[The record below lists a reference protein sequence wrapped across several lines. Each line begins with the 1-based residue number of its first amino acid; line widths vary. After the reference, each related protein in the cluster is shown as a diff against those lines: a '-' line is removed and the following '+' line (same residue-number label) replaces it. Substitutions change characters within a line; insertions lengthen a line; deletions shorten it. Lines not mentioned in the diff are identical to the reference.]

1 MKRIVAAGVAAA
13 TALSLAA
20 VPAQAAEG
28 SNEFI
33 EGVRKA
39 VDGEGVRKAI
49 EGPKS
54 VVEDTLEGAEEG
66 ARQGVEKRKLDK
78 KLEDEGYGA
87 APKTDGAKDM
97 IVGSVEQG
105 SSADQAYKATQ
116 AGWILTWIAVAA
128 AGLGAIG
135 FVADQAGVLP
145 AGMMPKLPF

>member
-1 MKRIVAAGVAAA
+1 MKRTIAAGLATV

-20 VPAQAAEG
+20 VPAQAAED

-33 EGVRKA
+33 EGVREA
-39 VDGEGVRKAI
+39 V
-49 EGPKS
+49 EGPKG
-54 VVEDTLEGAEEG
+54 VVEDTLQGAEEG
-66 ARQGVEKRKLDK
+66 ARQGMEKRKLDK

-135 FVADQAGVLP
+135 FVANQAGLLP
-145 AGMMPKLPF
+145 NMPF

>member
-33 EGVRKA
+33 EDVRKA
-39 VDGEGVRKAI
+39 V
-49 EGPKS
+49 EGPKG

-66 ARQGVEKRKLDK
+66 ARQGVQKRKLDK

-116 AGWILTWIAVAA
+116 AGWILTWVAVAA

-135 FVADQAGVLP
+135 FVANQAGLLP
-145 AGMMPKLPF
+145 NMPF

>member
-1 MKRIVAAGVAAA
+1 MKRTVVAGLAAA

-20 VPAQAAEG
+20 VPAQAAEE

-33 EGVRKA
+33 EDVRKA
-39 VDGEGVRKAI
+39 V
-49 EGPKS
+49 EGPKGI
-54 VVEDTLEGAEEG
+54 VEDTLEGAEEG

-97 IVGSVEQG
+97 MVGSVEQG
-105 SSADQAYKATQ
+105 SSADQAYQATQ
-116 AGWILTWIAVAA
+116 AGWIATWIAVAA

-135 FVADQAGVLP
+135 LVADQAGVLP

>member
-1 MKRIVAAGVAAA
+1 MKRTIAAGLATA
-13 TALSLAA
+13 TALSLTA
-20 VPAQAAEG
+20 VPAQAAEE

-33 EGVRKA
+33 EGVREA
-39 VDGEGVRKAI
+39 V
-49 EGPKS
+49 EGPKG
-54 VVEDTLEGAEEG
+54 VVEDTLQGAEEG
-66 ARQGVEKRKLDK
+66 ARQGMEKRKLDK

-135 FVADQAGVLP
+135 FVANQAGLLP
-145 AGMMPKLPF
+145 NMPF

>member
-1 MKRIVAAGVAAA
+1 MKRTIAAGLATA
-13 TALSLAA
+13 TALSLTA
-20 VPAQAAEG
+20 VPAQAAED

-33 EGVRKA
+33 EGVREA
-39 VDGEGVRKAI
+39 V
-49 EGPKS
+49 EGPKG
-54 VVEDTLEGAEEG
+54 VVEDTLQGAEEG
-66 ARQGVEKRKLDK
+66 ARQGMEKRKLDK

-116 AGWILTWIAVAA
+116 AGWILTWVAVAA

-135 FVADQAGVLP
+135 FVANQAGLLP
-145 AGMMPKLPF
+145 NMPF

>member
-1 MKRIVAAGVAAA
+1 MKRTIAAGLATA
-13 TALSLAA
+13 TALSLTA
-20 VPAQAAEG
+20 VPAQAAED

-33 EGVRKA
+33 EGVREA
-39 VDGEGVRKAI
+39 V
-49 EGPKS
+49 EGPKG
-54 VVEDTLEGAEEG
+54 VVEDTLQGAEEG
-66 ARQGVEKRKLDK
+66 ARQGVQKRKLDK

-135 FVADQAGVLP
+135 FVANQAGLLP
-145 AGMMPKLPF
+145 NMPF

>member
-1 MKRIVAAGVAAA
+1 MKRTIAAGLATA
-13 TALSLAA
+13 TALSLTA
-20 VPAQAAEG
+20 VPAQAAED

-33 EGVRKA
+33 EGVREA
-39 VDGEGVRKAI
+39 V
-49 EGPKS
+49 EGPKG

-66 ARQGVEKRKLDK
+66 ARQGVQKRKLDK

>member
-1 MKRIVAAGVAAA
+1 MKRTIAAGLATA
-13 TALSLAA
+13 TALSLTA
-20 VPAQAAEG
+20 VPAQAAED

-33 EGVRKA
+33 EGVREA
-39 VDGEGVRKAI
+39 V
-49 EGPKS
+49 EGPKG
-54 VVEDTLEGAEEG
+54 VVEDTLQGAEEG
-66 ARQGVEKRKLDK
+66 ARQGVQKRKLDK

-135 FVADQAGVLP
+135 LVADQAGVLP

>member
-33 EGVRKA
+33 EDVRKA
-39 VDGEGVRKAI
+39 V
-49 EGPKS
+49 EGPKG

-66 ARQGVEKRKLDK
+66 ARQGVQKRKLDK

-128 AGLGAIG
+128 AGLGASG

>member
-1 MKRIVAAGVAAA
+1 MKRTVAAGLAAA

-20 VPAQAAEG
+20 VPAQAAEE

-39 VDGEGVRKAI
+39 V
-49 EGPKS
+49 EGPKG

-97 IVGSVEQG
+97 MVGSVEQG

-116 AGWILTWIAVAA
+116 AGWIVTWIAVAA

-135 FVADQAGVLP
+135 FVADQAGLLP

>member
-1 MKRIVAAGVAAA
+1 MKRTVAAGLAAA

-20 VPAQAAEG
+20 VPAQAAEE

-33 EGVRKA
+33 DGVRKA
-39 VDGEGVRKAI
+39 V
-49 EGPKS
+49 EGPKGI
-54 VVEDTLEGAEEG
+54 VEDTLEGAEEG
-66 ARQGVEKRKLDK
+66 ARQGLEKRKLDK

-97 IVGSVEQG
+97 MVGSVEQG

-116 AGWILTWIAVAA
+116 AGWIVTWIAVAA

-135 FVADQAGVLP
+135 FVADQAGLLP

>member
-1 MKRIVAAGVAAA
+1 MKRTIAAGLATA
-13 TALSLAA
+13 TALSLTA
-20 VPAQAAEG
+20 VPAQAAED

-33 EGVRKA
+33 EGVREA
-39 VDGEGVRKAI
+39 V
-49 EGPKS
+49 EGPKG
-54 VVEDTLEGAEEG
+54 VVEDTLQGAEEG
-66 ARQGVEKRKLDK
+66 ARQGMEKRKLDK

>member
-33 EGVRKA
+33 EDVRKA
-39 VDGEGVRKAI
+39 V
-49 EGPKS
+49 EGPKG

-66 ARQGVEKRKLDK
+66 ARQGVQKRKLDK

>member
-1 MKRIVAAGVAAA
+1 MKRTIAAGLATA
-13 TALSLAA
+13 TALSLTA
-20 VPAQAAEG
+20 VPAQAAED

-33 EGVRKA
+33 EGVREA
-39 VDGEGVRKAI
+39 V
-49 EGPKS
+49 EGPKG
-54 VVEDTLEGAEEG
+54 VVEDTLQGAEEG
-66 ARQGVEKRKLDK
+66 ARQGMEKRKLDK

-116 AGWILTWIAVAA
+116 AGWILTWVAVAA

-135 FVADQAGVLP
+135 FVANQAGLL
-145 AGMMPKLPF
+145 ANKPF

>member
-1 MKRIVAAGVAAA
+1 MKRTIAAGLATA

-20 VPAQAAEG
+20 VPAQAAEE

-33 EGVRKA
+33 EGVREA
-39 VDGEGVRKAI
+39 V
-49 EGPKS
+49 EGPKG

-66 ARQGVEKRKLDK
+66 ARQGVQKRKLDK

>member
-20 VPAQAAEG
+20 VPAQAAEE

-33 EGVRKA
+33 GGVRKA
-39 VDGEGVRKAI
+39 V
-49 EGPKS
+49 EGPKG
-54 VVEDTLEGAEEG
+54 VVEETLEGAEEG

-135 FVADQAGVLP
+135 LVADQAGVLP

>member
-1 MKRIVAAGVAAA
+1 MKRTIAAGLATA

-20 VPAQAAEG
+20 VPAQASEE

-33 EGVRKA
+33 EGVREA
-39 VDGEGVRKAI
+39 V
-49 EGPKS
+49 EGPKG

-66 ARQGVEKRKLDK
+66 ARQGVQKRKLDK

>member
-1 MKRIVAAGVAAA
+1 MKRTVAAGLAAA

-20 VPAQAAEG
+20 VPAQAAEE

-33 EGVRKA
+33 DGVRKA
-39 VDGEGVRKAI
+39 V
-49 EGPKS
+49 EGPKGI
-54 VVEDTLEGAEEG
+54 VEDTLEGAEEG

-97 IVGSVEQG
+97 MVWSVEQG

-135 FVADQAGVLP
+135 FVADQAGLLP

>member
-1 MKRIVAAGVAAA
+1 MKRTIAAGLATV

-20 VPAQAAEG
+20 VPAQAAED

-33 EGVRKA
+33 EGVREA
-39 VDGEGVRKAI
+39 V
-49 EGPKS
+49 EGPKR
-54 VVEDTLEGAEEG
+54 VVEDTLQGAEEG
-66 ARQGVEKRKLDK
+66 ARQGMEKRKLDK

-105 SSADQAYKATQ
+105 SSADQAYQATQ
-116 AGWILTWIAVAA
+116 AGWILTWVAVAA

-135 FVADQAGVLP
+135 FVANQAGLLP
-145 AGMMPKLPF
+145 NMPF

>member
-33 EGVRKA
+33 EDVRKA
-39 VDGEGVRKAI
+39 V
-49 EGPKS
+49 EGPKG

-66 ARQGVEKRKLDK
+66 ARQGVQKRKLDK

-116 AGWILTWIAVAA
+116 ASWILTWIAVAA